1 MPIARARPTHDDDD
15 DDDDDGHVTE
25 TSATLVCAVRARA
38 L

>member
-25 TSATLVCAVRARA
+25 TSATLVCAR
-38 L
+38 